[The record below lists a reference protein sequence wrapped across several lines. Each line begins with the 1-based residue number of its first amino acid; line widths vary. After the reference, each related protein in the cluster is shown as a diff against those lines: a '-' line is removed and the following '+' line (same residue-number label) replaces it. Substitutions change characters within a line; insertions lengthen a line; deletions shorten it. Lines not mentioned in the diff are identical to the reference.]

1 MYKHACEMNVKVV
14 VRPHSAR
21 KDLHPHAVAL
31 VHPDHG
37 GLGESVVLKVVRVIA
52 AGDDDAV
59 VSYEQK
65 AVVALHGVAVEREE
79 IGPLSRR
86 SENPAGGIQSVPSIY
101 VANGVS

>member
-1 MYKHACEMNVKVV
+1 MNIKVI

-21 KDLHPHAVAL
+21 KDLHPHGVAL

-37 GLGESVVLKVVRVIA
+37 GLGKSVVLKVVRVIA
-52 AGDDDAV
+52 ACDDDSV
-59 VSYEQK
+59 VSYEQQ
-65 AVVALHGVAVEREE
+65 AVVALHGVAVEGEE
-79 IGPLSRR
+79 IGSLSRR